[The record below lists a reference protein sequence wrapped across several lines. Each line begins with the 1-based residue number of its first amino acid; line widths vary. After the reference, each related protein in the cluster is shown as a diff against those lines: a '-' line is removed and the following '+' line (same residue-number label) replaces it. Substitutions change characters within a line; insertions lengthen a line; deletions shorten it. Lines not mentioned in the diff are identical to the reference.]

1 MSLAP
6 RASDALGLAA
16 AWLALAVGLGVTACS
31 SRPAVS
37 DPYDG
42 SSSSSSSSS
51 GSSSSSS
58 SGDAGGDAPTSG
70 GRCSVAGAGAAPKG
84 YLAQRKLT
92 VAGVKDPKYGSRTYD
107 LLVPPGHDGT
117 RTYPLV
123 FEFHGDGGNGAGMRK
138 ALDLETA
145 SQGGAIL
152 VYPDGFGSWD
162 LESAAD
168 QNDDIRF
175 VRAMVDAIGGTYC
188 VDTSRVF
195 ATGFSNGAFF
205 SNQLGC
211 KVGAP
216 FFRGIAAHA
225 GGGPFGPDADYD
237 AQGNLVCAGQPVA
250 ALIGH
255 GQSDGNVLLKD
266 GVSSRDHWQR
276 VNGCAAATQP
286 WGPSPC
292 VTYDGCAA
300 GRPLVYCEIPGL
312 GHAVW
317 SSGAAAT
324 WKFLSSL

>member
-6 RASDALGLAA
+6 RASDAIFLRFATVG
-16 AWLALAVGLGVTACS
+16 LALAVGLGATACS
-31 SRPAVS
+31 SRPPVS
-37 DPYDG
+37 DPLGG
-42 SSSSSSSSS
+42 SSSSS
-51 GSSSSSS
+51 GGGVGR
-58 SGDAGGDAPTSG
+58 GDAGGEPPSSVG
-70 GRCSVAGAGAAPKG
+70 GCSVAGAGAAPKG

-92 VAGVKDPKYGSRTYD
+92 VAGVKNPKYARRTYD
-107 LLVPPGHDGT
+107 LLVPAGHDGT
-117 RTYPLV
+117 RTYPIV

-138 ALDLETA
+138 TLDLETA

-168 QNDDIRF
+168 ANDDIKF
-175 VRAMVDAIGGTYC
+175 VRAMVEAVGAAYC
-188 VDTSRVF
+188 VDTTRVF
-195 ATGFSNGAFF
+195 ATGFSNGAYF

-250 ALIGH
+250 ALVGH
-255 GQSDGNVLLKD
+255 GQSDGNVALKE
-266 GVSSRDHWQR
+266 GVSSRDHWRR
-276 VNGCAAATQP
+276 VNGCTSATQP
-286 WGPSPC
+286 SDPSPC

-312 GHAVW
+312 GHGVW
-317 SSGAAAT
+317 PNGAAAT
-324 WKFLSSL
+324 WKFLSSLHVSR